1 MIETTAA
8 DTRLD
13 WPDLMT
19 GHADLWDGSEVEIL
33 GWVTPID
40 MAERHDYFLLVP
52 RPACCIGCLP
62 SNPSACIEVF
72 AATAIAVPAYSV
84 RLAGRWRRLVDDP
97 AGWRY
102 QLRDA
107 RLVGPGPTAAV
118 TRRTI
123 LSAGALAAFAACA
136 PQGNGTDAAG
146 NAAARQLVT
155 GTLTVDIHSHAG
167 RILRTSAPLEPVAAP
182 MREGG
187 MSVLCLAMVADS
199 PATRLMPDR
208 RIRAVREPEPG
219 ELYAW
224 SRTAFSRLLK
234 LAEEQELHII
244 ADAAALRTAPSRGP
258 SIIVSAEGADFL
270 DSSIERLDEAYATYR
285 LRHLQLTHYR
295 VNAIGDIQTE
305 APVHGGL
312 TDFGVEVIRA
322 CNRRGIVVDA
332 AHGTYDLVKRAAAV
346 TTKPL
351 VLSHTSVTRAPGPT
365 SRQISPDHARV
376 IAGTGGVIGVWPPSS
391 IFPDLNAFVE
401 GFARMAD
408 VVGIDHVGLGSD
420 MLGLTVPSV
429 FDSYRDLPLLAHG
442 LLAHGFTPEEAGKLL
457 GGNYARVF
465 TATVT

>member
-1 MIETTAA
+1 MQI
-8 DTRLD
+8 D
-13 WPDLMT
+13 WPALRT
-19 GHADLWDGSEVEIL
+19 GRADLFDGAEVEIS
-33 GWVTPID
+33 GWIAPI
-40 MAERHDYFLLVP
+40 EVSEHHDYFLLVEEP
-52 RPACCIGCLP
+52 MCCLGCLP
-62 SNPSACIEVF
+62 SNPSVCVEVF
-72 AATAIAVPAYSV
+72 AARAIASTAHSV
-84 RLAGRWRRLVDDP
+84 RLAGQWGRLIDDP

-107 RLVGPGPTAAV
+107 RLVDTGPAAPV
-118 TRRTI
+118 TRRTL
-123 LSAGALAAFAACA
+123 LSAGALAGLAACA
-136 PQGNGTDAAG
+136 PQAGGADAIGGAERDAAT
-146 NAAARQLVT
+146 RRLVT
-155 GTLTVDIHSHAG
+155 GALTVDIHSHAG

-187 MSVLCLAMVADS
+187 MGVLCLAIVADS

-224 SRTAFSRLLK
+224 SRTAFARLLK

-244 ADAAALRTAPSRGP
+244 ADATALRTAPSRGP

-270 DSSIERLDEAYATYR
+270 DRSIERLDEAYAAYR

-295 VNAIGDIQTE
+295 VNELGDIQTE

-322 CNRRGIVVDA
+322 CNRLGIVVDT

-351 VLSHTSVTRAPGPT
+351 VLSHTSLTLTPGPR
-365 SRQISPDHARV
+365 SRQISADHARV
-376 IAGTGGVIGVWPPSS
+376 IASTGGVIGVWPPSS
-391 IFPDLNAFVE
+391 IFRDRTAFVE

-408 VVGIDHVGLGSD
+408 VVGVDYVGFGSD
-420 MLGLTVPSV
+420 MLGLTGPSV
-429 FDSYRDLPLLAHG
+429 FDSYRDLPLLADG
-442 LLAHGFTPEEAGKLL
+442 LLAHGFTEEEASKLL
-457 GGNYARVF
+457 GENYARVF
-465 TATVT
+465 AATVA

>member
-1 MIETTAA
+1 MKKVTTA
-8 DTRLD
+8 DRRLD
-13 WPDLMT
+13 WPDLMS
-19 GHADLWDGSEVEIL
+19 GHADLWDGAEVEIS

-40 MAERHDYFLLVP
+40 AAERHDYFLLVP
-52 RPACCIGCLP
+52 ESICCVGCSP

-72 AATAIAVPAYSV
+72 AATAIAVPAHPV
-84 RLAGRWRRLVDDP
+84 RLAGRWCRLVDDP
-97 AGWRY
+97 TGWRY

-107 RLVGPGPTAAV
+107 RLVDAEGAGAV

-123 LSAGALAAFAACA
+123 LSAGALAALAACA
-136 PQGNGTDAAG
+136 PHGSGPDAADSG
-146 NAAARQLVT
+146 AARQLVT

-167 RILRTSAPLEPVAAP
+167 RILRSSAPLEPVAAP

-187 MSVLCLAMVADS
+187 MAVLCLAMVADS

-224 SRTAFSRLLK
+224 SRTAFARLLE

-244 ADAAALRTAPSRGP
+244 TDVAALRTAASRGP

-270 DSSIERLDEAYATYR
+270 DSSIERLDEAYTTYR

-295 VNAIGDIQTE
+295 VNELGDIQTE
-305 APVHGGL
+305 PPVHGGL

-322 CNRRGIVVDA
+322 CNRRGIVVDT

-346 TTKPL
+346 TSKPL
-351 VLSHTSVTRAPGPT
+351 VLSHTSLTRAPGPT

-376 IAGTGGVIGVWPPSS
+376 IAETGGVIGVWPPSS
-391 IFPDLNAFVE
+391 IFADLNAFVE
-401 GFARMAD
+401 GFARMVD
-408 VVGIDHVGLGSD
+408 VAGIDHVGLGSD

-429 FDSYRDLPLLAHG
+429 FDSYRDLPLLAHR

-465 TATVT
+465 AATVT